1 MKSIEFD
8 SKVLKK
14 LKLFQKRDPKFYKK
28 IIKQLDLFE
37 NNPQHESLRLHKLK
51 GGKTNVWSISIDKSY
66 RMLYTEDGVIYF
78 FDIGTHNQVYR
89 DS

>member
-37 NNPQHESLRLHKLK
+37 KNPQHESLRLHKLK
-51 GGKTNVWSISIDKSY
+51 RGKVNVWSISLDKSF
-66 RMLYTEDGVIYF
+66 RMLYTENSVIYF
-78 FDIGTHNQVYR
+78 FDIGTHDQVYR